1 MMNQR
6 SKPTSVDVAMAAG
19 VSQSTVSRA
28 LGGVGGISDETRAR
42 VVAAA
47 RALNYTLDHR
57 AARFRTG
64 ATRTLA
70 VVILTMPRQHA
81 ADINPFYLELLGS
94 IGSAAAERGYDLL
107 VSFQGGEDT
116 LRAGFEASGRADG
129 TIVVGS
135 ARNAAGWAF
144 FAAAQAAGEHIV
156 CWGAPSDV
164 LPTVRC
170 DNRAAAAAAVA
181 HLVARGR
188 SRIAFLA
195 PGWQGQRS
203 YAERRAGYAAALAS
217 AGLPAIEIA
226 EATGEDREA
235 QGYGATRALL
245 DSGAAFDAIF
255 AASDLLAFG
264 AMRAL
269 RESGRSIPE
278 DIAVIG
284 FDGIAAT
291 AHVSPPLT
299 TIAQDCR
306 VAGAALVDAVL
317 EAIAGEPPACAIVPM
332 RLVARAS
339 S

>member
-1 MMNQR
+1 MNQR
-6 SKPTSVDVAMAAG
+6 IKATSVDVAVAAG

-28 LGGVGGISDETRAR
+28 LGGVGGISEETRAR

-64 ATRTLA
+64 ATNTIA
-70 VVILTMPRQHA
+70 VVILTMPGQHA
-81 ADINPFYLELLGS
+81 ADINPFYLELLGA
-94 IGSAAAERGYDLL
+94 IGGAAAEKGYDLL
-107 VSFQGGEDT
+107 LSFQGAEET
-116 LRAGFEASGRADG
+116 LRAGFETSGRADG

-135 ARNAAGWAF
+135 ARNSAGWAF
-144 FAAAQAAGEHIV
+144 FAEAHAAGERIV
-156 CWGAPSDV
+156 CWGAPDDA

-181 HLVARGR
+181 HLVERGR
-188 SRIAFLA
+188 SRIAFLG
-195 PGWQGQRS
+195 PGWEHQRS
-203 YAERRAGYAAALAS
+203 YAERREGYVAALAER
-217 AGLPAIEIA
+217 GLLPIEA
-226 EATGEDREA
+226 DEPGGGDRES
-235 QGYGATRALL
+235 QGHAATLALL
-245 DSGAAFDAIF
+245 DEARAPDAIF

-269 RESGRSIPE
+269 RERGLLVP
-278 DIAVIG
+278 DDVALVG

-291 AHVSPPLT
+291 TQVTPPLT

-306 VAGAALVDAVL
+306 AAGTALVEAMLD
-317 EAIAGEPPACAIVPM
+317 AIAGHEPAFATVPM
-332 RLVARAS
+332 RLVARES